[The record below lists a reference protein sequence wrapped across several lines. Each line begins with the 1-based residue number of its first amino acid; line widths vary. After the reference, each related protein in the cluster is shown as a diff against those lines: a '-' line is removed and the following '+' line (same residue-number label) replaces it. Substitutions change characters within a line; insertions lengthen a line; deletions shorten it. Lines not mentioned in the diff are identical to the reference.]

1 MKAFIEST
9 RSQLEKSASCLLPMC
24 FHRRCFSSSL
34 LLLYISEL
42 FLLFRLFPP
51 INVMPLWLSLTSFL
65 SMSLQVQENVF
76 VEFNHQQLLDLYN
89 KVRFVMFRVSVP
101 LSCHIIFVFL
111 CQVSMLHFAL
121 LHTSIHSTP
130 SLFKFLFQTSSPS
143 LCHSFVHTFAP
154 KTHHFPSFFQLEI
167 VQGQLDSLT
176 WCLLDFVQPATHT
189 QTHTSTRTIC

>member
-1 MKAFIEST
+1 MKAFIESA

-34 LLLYISEL
+34 LLLYISEV

-51 INVMPLWLSLTSFL
+51 INVMPLCLSLTSFL
-65 SMSLQVQENVF
+65 SLSLQVQENVF

-89 KVRFVMFRVSVP
+89 KVCFIMFRVCVSVP

-121 LHTSIHSTP
+121 LHTSIFLNISFRLPLLLCVILLCTHSLQKLIISP
-130 SLFKFLFQTSSPS
+130 LSFSSKS
-143 LCHSFVHTFAP
+143 S
-154 KTHHFPSFFQLEI
+154 K
-167 VQGQLDSLT
+167 DS
-176 WCLLDFVQPATHT
+176 WIP
-189 QTHTSTRTIC
+189 

>member
-51 INVMPLWLSLTSFL
+51 INVMPLCLSLTLFL
-65 SMSLQVQENVF
+65 SLSLQVQENVF

-89 KVRFVMFRVSVP
+89 KVRVVMFRVCVHASFMPHRLRVFVYPCCILHSFILRYILLPLFLNISFRLPLLLCVILLCTHSLQKLIISP
-101 LSCHIIFVFL
+101 LSF
-111 CQVSMLHFAL
+111 
-121 LHTSIHSTP
+121 
-130 SLFKFLFQTSSPS
+130 SSKS
-143 LCHSFVHTFAP
+143 S
-154 KTHHFPSFFQLEI
+154 K
-167 VQGQLDSLT
+167 DS
-176 WCLLDFVQPATHT
+176 WIP
-189 QTHTSTRTIC
+189 